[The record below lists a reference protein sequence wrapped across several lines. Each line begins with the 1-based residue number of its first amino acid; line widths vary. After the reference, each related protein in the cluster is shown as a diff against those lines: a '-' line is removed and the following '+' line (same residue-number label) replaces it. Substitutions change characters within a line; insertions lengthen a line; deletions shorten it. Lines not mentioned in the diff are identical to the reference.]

1 MYENVNI
8 SFTPSLS
15 LCAYGHDDVELM
27 VIHTICDVML

>member
-8 SFTPSLS
+8 SFTLS

-27 VIHTICDVML
+27 VIHTICDVM